1 VKKNLHQV
9 IPLLHIYRSLK
20 ILLKI
25 KGNEISA
32 KALNE
37 SATNYLQKQNHS
49 FIQYTWFSGAM
60 LKKVSFG
67 ICTKIKCYK
76 KE

>member
-1 VKKNLHQV
+1 M
-9 IPLLHIYRSLK
+9 
-20 ILLKI
+20 

-32 KALNE
+32 KALND
-37 SATNYLQKQNHS
+37 SAKNYLQKQNHP
-49 FIQYTWFSGAM
+49 FIQYNRFRVSM
-60 LKKVSFG
+60 FLKVSFG

>member
-1 VKKNLHQV
+1 M
-9 IPLLHIYRSLK
+9 
-20 ILLKI
+20 

-37 SATNYLQKQNHS
+37 SAKKFICKNNNYH
-49 FIQYTWFSGAM
+49 FIKYFRFSVA
-60 LKKVSFG
+60 LFIKISFG